1 VSQAQ
6 GTTTSTTNTAIGT
19 VVSLWR
25 YPVKS
30 MLGEE
35 LNSSY
40 VTERGLVGDRA
51 YALIDQQTGKVAS
64 AKNPRKWGKLFD
76 FRAAFIEDPPP
87 TPQEVDKNILLPPV
101 CITFPD
107 GTHIFSSDQYKIDH
121 TLSSVLGR
129 EVRLMKA
136 TDLEKPSYE
145 EYWPDIE
152 GLAQREK
159 VTDEAMPSKT
169 FFDIA
174 VIHIMTTSTIDRLR
188 ELYPEGRFEVR
199 RFRPNIVVE
208 SSSSEEKK
216 KDFIENLW
224 VGKKLK
230 IEDIVLTVIGPCTR
244 CVMITLPQADLP
256 RDLGILRTVAQYN
269 RVTAGVYA
277 RVDGGGGTIRRGDQV
292 LLKE

>member
-1 VSQAQ
+1 
-6 GTTTSTTNTAIGT
+6 
-19 VVSLWR
+19 
-25 YPVKS
+25 

-51 YALIDQQTGKVAS
+51 YALIDQKTGKVAS

-76 FRAAFIEDPPP
+76 FRSSFIEDTPP
-87 TPQEVDKNILLPPV
+87 QVAKNILPPV
-101 CITFPD
+101 RVTFPD
-107 GTHIFSSDQYKIDH
+107 GTQIFSSDQEDINH

-129 EVRLMKA
+129 EVRLMRA
-136 TDLEKPSYE
+136 NLEKPSYE

-159 VTDEAMPSKT
+159 VTDEAMPPQT

-174 VIHIMTTSTIDRLR
+174 VIHIFTTSTINRLR

-208 SSSSEEKK
+208 STSEEKK

-224 VGKKLK
+224 VGKKLM
-230 IEDIVLTVIGPCTR
+230 IGEDIVLRIIGPCTR
-244 CVMITLPQADLP
+244 CVMITLPQGDLP
-256 RDLGILRTVAQYN
+256 KDLGILRTVAQYN

-277 RVDGGGGTIRRGDQV
+277 TVHKGGTIRRGDLV
-292 LLKE
+292 RLEG